1 MSLTPPATP
10 LVLPIDGTAPSAQ
23 PIGLPERAVVLYV
36 GRMSMLPALPQRYHY

>member
-23 PIGLPERAVVLYV
+23 PIGLPERAVMLYV
-36 GRMSMLPALPQRYHY
+36 GRM